1 MVEVFYLLYSVKV
14 LEKQSVQYFDSSF
27 TRIGLKRSIVEN
39 CKKQPNNSLYK
50 MTDVNPV
57 SRNKASMD
65 LIVIKI
71 ITNVLRSTTT
81 LLLTTRSR
89 AEPLVSKLIIDTQ
102 QQFTAQLKA
111 QRIMKNINVAFVP

>member
-1 MVEVFYLLYSVKV
+1 
-14 LEKQSVQYFDSSF
+14 
-27 TRIGLKRSIVEN
+27 
-39 CKKQPNNSLYK
+39 

-57 SRNKASMD
+57 SRNKALTD
-65 LIVIKI
+65 LIVINL

-111 QRIMKNINVAFVP
+111 QRIVKNINVAFVP